1 LSAYSSV
8 AATPIE
14 VYRVGGLHFV
24 GDGRHRV
31 SIAAATGQ
39 QIIDACVTEI
49 LTAVPPTTTTRTG
62 RHDSPATNPERIF
75 RGFRSHRKPAGQPD

>member
-1 LSAYSSV
+1 LSAHSSV

-24 GDGRHRV
+24 SDGHHRV
-31 SIAAATGQ
+31 SIAAASGQ
-39 QIIDACVTEI
+39 QIIDAYVTEI
-49 LTAVPPTTTTRTG
+49 LSAVPATTTTRTG

-75 RGFRSHRKPAGQPD
+75 RGFRSRRKPAGRPD